1 LLPIY
6 GTWFGSA
13 KQAIAVAFTITLF
26 KEGKPG
32 DIVTK
37 AEIIPGD
44 IRFDGLSL
52 ITGFHGIG
60 ATGYGTVKYLLQQL
74 KPERVA
80 FLDTDALTPI
90 ATTSGGRIATPFEIY
105 RHEDLAILKA
115 EVSPSRGSE
124 ISFLRDVC
132 RIIIATGFKELALI
146 GGLDIS
152 LKGDDGAFR
161 YVKTTNFE
169 PRGLLKDSKILEDD
183 RIIVGPVALML
194 SYMEIRNFPA
204 FAILPYASPSRVDPR
219 ASADALK
226 IISKLYGID
235 IDIDP
240 LIRGAEEIESQTA
253 IEETRTRG
261 GTDSIYT

>member
-1 LLPIY
+1 MIY
-6 GTWFGSA
+6 HDSA
-13 KQAIAVAFTITLF
+13 TMPTITLF
-26 KEGKPG
+26 NRQTFNRR
-32 DIVTK
+32 VTE
-37 AEIIPGD
+37 AEIIPAN

-80 FLDTDALTPI
+80 FLDTDALTPV
-90 ATTSGGRIATPFEIY
+90 ATTSSGRITTPFEIY
-105 RHEDLAILKA
+105 RHQDIAILKA
-115 EVSPSRGSE
+115 EVSPSRGDE

-146 GGLDIS
+146 GGLDSS
-152 LKGDDGAFR
+152 LKGEDGAFR
-161 YVKTTNFE
+161 YVKTSNFE

-183 RIIVGPVALML
+183 RIIVGPVASML
-194 SYMEIRNFPA
+194 NYMEIRNFPA

-226 IISKLYGID
+226 IISGLYGFEID
-235 IDIDP
+235 VDP
-240 LIRGAEEIESQTA
+240 LIRGAEEMESQTA
-253 IEETRTRG
+253 IEETRTRSG
-261 GTDSIYT
+261 ADSIYT